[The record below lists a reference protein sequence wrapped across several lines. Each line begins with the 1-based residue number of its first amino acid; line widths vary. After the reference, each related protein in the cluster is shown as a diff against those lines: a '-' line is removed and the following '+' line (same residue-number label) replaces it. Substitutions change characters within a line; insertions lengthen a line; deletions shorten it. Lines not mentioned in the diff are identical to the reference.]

1 MLKLNNYNHS
11 FLISLVLH
19 VLVLS
24 FLVISFGALTPA
36 FKSAP
41 QVDIVKAVVVN
52 QQDLDSEIAKIQSE
66 KNQQKKREEEKIIAA
81 KEKQKL
87 EEQKLEKLKKAEE
100 EHTKAIALAKRKATE
115 QEALAKKKQEELAAL
130 EKKIATQ
137 KATEEQLSL
146 KKRKA
151 ELEKALNEEMKSEK
165 EVLSEAAQTKIN
177 NEVDK
182 YKAIII
188 SAISR
193 SWLVPPQANK
203 NLSCQLLVKIGPGGV
218 VLDVQT
224 LKSSGDAVLDRSAKT
239 AVLKAS
245 PLPVPTKPELFD
257 KFRELKLTVRPEKIV
272 SR

>member
-1 MLKLNNYNHS
+1 MRKLQNYNYC
-11 FLISLVLH
+11 FLLSLVLH
-19 VLVLS
+19 ILVLS
-24 FLVISFGALTPA
+24 FFVLSFGALAPV
-36 FKSAP
+36 FKSSEE
-41 QVDIVKAVVVN
+41 VEIVKAVAIN
-52 QQDLDSEIAKIQSE
+52 QKDLENEIEKIQIE
-66 KNQQKKREEEKIIAA
+66 KNQQKKREEDRIFAA

-87 EEQKLEKLKKAEE
+87 EEQKLELLKKAEE
-100 EHTKAIALAKRKATE
+100 EHNKAIAQAKLKATQ
-115 QEALAKKKQEELAAL
+115 QEALAQKKQEELAKL
-130 EKKIATQ
+130 EKKLAAQ
-137 KATEEQLSL
+137 KANEEQLAL
-146 KKRKA
+146 KRRKA
-151 ELEKALNEEMKSEK
+151 ELDKALNDELNAEK
-165 EVLSEAAQTKIN
+165 DKLSAAEQSRIN

-218 VLDVQT
+218 VLDVKT
-224 LKSSGDAVLDRSAKT
+224 LKSSGDALLDRSART

-245 PLPVPTKPELFD
+245 PLPVPVKPELFD